1 MEGSPKRTRE
11 TVRPACRRTCSASQ
25 ISKRLRHCPD
35 LPRVFCCLLSVVSLG
50 VCILVHY
57 RTSDLQTRVS
67 HLEEERQVY
76 SAWFSMDQMEPAIF
90 NRVDQL
96 LTEKLKAHLPKVR
109 AARGVPGGCMCP
121 PGPPG
126 EKGRHGRRGVP
137 VWPTSVKYWDK
148 DVETNPLPKAAKS
161 WDRGI
166 QFG

>member
-1 MEGSPKRTRE
+1 MEGSTKRTRE
-11 TVRPACRRTCSASQ
+11 TVRPSFRRTCAASQ

-35 LPRVFCCLLSVVSLG
+35 LSRIFCCLLSVMSLG
-50 VCILVHY
+50 VCILVHC

-96 LTEKLKAHLPKVR
+96 LNEKLKAHLPKVR
-109 AARGVPGGCMCP
+109 AARGVPGGCTCP

-126 EKGRHGRRGVP
+126 EKGRHGRRGVADAL
-137 VWPTSVKYWDK
+137 PTEELVLRSNKV
-148 DVETNPLPKAAKS
+148 N
-161 WDRGI
+161 GN
-166 QFG
+166 G

>member
-1 MEGSPKRTRE
+1 M
-11 TVRPACRRTCSASQ
+11 RPAFRRTCNASQ

-57 RTSDLQTRVS
+57 RTSELQTRVS

-109 AARGVPGGCMCP
+109 AARGVPSGCTCP

-126 EKGRHGRRGVP
+126 EKGRHGRRGTPGSAVS
-137 VWPTSVKYWDK
+137 TQNASSAQENRLGKK
-148 DVETNPLPKAAKS
+148 K
-161 WDRGI
+161 
-166 QFG
+166 